1 MLKIRTSADNKQ
13 LGPDEVQFESIRGA
27 VSAEVLR
34 PNSDRYSHV
43 PVVCITT
50 VRGIQGR
57 KAQLAAL
64 DLEALDAF
72 IAHLTVLRGKL

>member
-13 LGPDEVQFESIRGA
+13 LAPGEVQFESIQGA

-34 PNSDRYSHV
+34 PDSDRYSAT
-43 PVVCITT
+43 PVVRITT

-57 KAQLAAL
+57 KAQIADL
-64 DLEALDAF
+64 DVEALDAF